1 MSNAWKILHR
11 YRDQFACFND
21 DIQGTGCVVFAA
33 INAALEVTKTP
44 LDEIRFLVYGAG
56 TAGCGIAEQIAN
68 GIAAENQTDVVKAYR
83 QIT

>member
-33 INAALEVTKTP
+33 INAALHVTKTP
-44 LDEIRFLVYGAG
+44 LDEVRFLVYGAG
-56 TAGCGIAEQIAN
+56 SAGCGIAEQIAS
-68 GIAAENQTDVVKAYR
+68 GIAAEYQIDVEKAYG